1 MLITILSY
9 QLTSIY
15 EFYLIAVLIGLVQ
28 GGIQSLS
35 RSYFAKII
43 PDGRSSEF
51 FGVYNML
58 GKFAALIGPL
68 TVGLI
73 TYTFDSSRLGI
84 LSLSIFFI
92 VGLYLF
98 KKQSKMSLS

>member
-1 MLITILSY
+1 MEKLWH
-9 QLTSIY
+9 
-15 EFYLIAVLIGLVQ
+15 FYALAMMVGLFQ
-28 GGIQSLS
+28 GGIQALS
-35 RSYFAKII
+35 RSLYARII
-43 PDGRSSEF
+43 PKKQAAEF
-51 FGVYNML
+51 YGFYNML

-98 KKQSKMSLS
+98 NKQSKMSLS